1 MRASDDEDGVPEGD
15 PQACPTAESLDTIGT
30 QWRLHVL
37 RDLQRGEMRFN
48 ELKEATGASSRT
60 LSQTLDALT
69 DAGLVERRTEE
80 AAPIAVYYRLTE
92 KGEDLEPVFDELD
105 AWARKW
111 HEPGTRDD

>member
-1 MRASDDEDGVPEGD
+1 MRSSDDGDEFAELDG
-15 PQACPTAESLDTIGT
+15 QACPTAESLDTIGT

-37 RDLQRGEMRFN
+37 RDLQDGELRFN

-92 KGEDLEPVFDELD
+92 KGADLRPVFDELD

-111 HEPGTRDD
+111 LEPADDG